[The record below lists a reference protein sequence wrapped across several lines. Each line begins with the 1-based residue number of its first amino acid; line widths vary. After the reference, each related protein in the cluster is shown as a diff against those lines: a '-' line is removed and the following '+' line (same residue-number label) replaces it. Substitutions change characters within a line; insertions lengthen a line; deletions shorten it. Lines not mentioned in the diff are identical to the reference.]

1 MIKEWV
7 VKGSFTNLLSGIG
20 VGTVP
25 AMTAIAVLTSGGDA
39 PGMNAAIRAVTKVAA
54 SRGIPTWGVEGG
66 YDGLIDGEFR
76 PLVRTNRD
84 GKPAPLPEVEAEGG
98 EGGTILGSSRSERF
112 FEMESR
118 ATAIGHLERY
128 SITGVIVIGGNG
140 SMAGAHA
147 LSQETNIPVV
157 GIPASIDN
165 DIGLTREALG
175 VDSALNTIVEACDNI
190 SDTARSHHRAFI
202 VEVMGR
208 QSGYLAMAAAVA
220 TAADAVLLPEKP
232 HTRDQVI
239 DSVVT
244 CIQKSFD
251 AARDKTRV
259 LIIKAEGVPVP
270 THELVE
276 EATKRTSINGDKFEI
291 RSAVLGHVVRGGD
304 ASFRDRLLAGRF
316 GRVAV
321 EALLAGRSD
330 VMAGWNI
337 GVESGEATTDDWIRL
352 FSIADVLEET
362 EALLD
367 GSSPVSLDRVA
378 RMEAIQGVLA
388 L

>member
-1 MIKEWV
+1 
-7 VKGSFTNLLSGIG
+7 
-20 VGTVP
+20 
-25 AMTAIAVLTSGGDA
+25 MTALAVLTSGGDA

-54 SRGIPTWGVEGG
+54 SHGVPTWGVENG
-66 YDGLIDGEFR
+66 YDGLIDGSFR
-76 PLVRTNRD
+76 PLTRSNRA
-84 GKPAPLPEVEAEGG
+84 GEPAPLHEVESEGG
-98 EGGTILGSSRSERF
+98 QGGTILGSSRSKRF
-112 FEMESR
+112 FDR
-118 ATAIGHLERY
+118 AARVVAAQQLEEY
-128 SITGVIVIGGNG
+128 SITGLVVIGGNG
-140 SMAGAHA
+140 TMAGVHA
-147 LSQETNIPVV
+147 LVDETDVPIV

-220 TAADAVLLPEKP
+220 TAADAVLLPERP
-232 HTRDQVI
+232 HTREEVI
-239 DSVVT
+239 DSVVK
-244 CIQKSFD
+244 CIETSFD

-259 LIIKAEGVPVP
+259 LIIKAEGVDVP
-270 THELVE
+270 THEIVE
-276 EATKRTSINGDKFEI
+276 EATLRCNGGGAEYEI

-321 EALLAGRSD
+321 EAALDGDSD

-337 GVESGEATTDDWIRL
+337 GVELGKPTTDDWIKL
-352 FSIADVLEET
+352 FDISDVLNET

-367 GSSPVSLDRVA
+367 GTSPVSIDRIA

>member
-1 MIKEWV
+1 
-7 VKGSFTNLLSGIG
+7 
-20 VGTVP
+20 
-25 AMTAIAVLTSGGDA
+25 MTELAVLTSGGDA

-54 SRGIPTWGVEGG
+54 SHGVPTWGVENGF
-66 YDGLIDGEFR
+66 DGLIDGSFR
-76 PLVRTNRD
+76 PLIRRNRA
-84 GKPAPLPEVEAEGG
+84 GNPAPLHEVESEGG
-98 EGGTILGSSRSERF
+98 QGGTILGSSRSKRF
-112 FEMESR
+112 YDRESR
-118 ATAIGHLERY
+118 ATAVQQLEKY
-128 SITGVIVIGGNG
+128 SITGVVVIGGNG
-140 SMAGAHA
+140 SMAGIHA
-147 LSQETNIPVV
+147 LSQETDVPIV

-220 TAADAVLLPEKP
+220 TAADAVLMPEKP
-232 HTRDQVI
+232 HTRDEVI
-239 DSVVT
+239 DSVVN
-244 CIQKSFD
+244 CIETSFD

-276 EATKRTSINGDKFEI
+276 EATLRCNSGAAEYEI
-291 RSAVLGHVVRGGD
+291 RGTVLGHVVRGGD

-321 EALLAGRSD
+321 EAALGGNSD
-330 VMAGWNI
+330 VMTGWNI
-337 GVESGEATTDDWIRL
+337 GVDLGKPTTDDWIRL
-352 FSIADVLEET
+352 FDIADVLEET

-367 GSSPVSLDRVA
+367 GTSSVSIDRVA

>member
-1 MIKEWV
+1 
-7 VKGSFTNLLSGIG
+7 
-20 VGTVP
+20 
-25 AMTAIAVLTSGGDA
+25 MTALAVLTSGGDA

-54 SRGIPTWGVEGG
+54 SHGVPTWGVENG
-66 YDGLIDGEFR
+66 YDGLIDGSFR
-76 PLVRTNRD
+76 PLIRSNRA
-84 GKPAPLPEVEAEGG
+84 GEPAPLHEVESEGG
-98 EGGTILGSSRSERF
+98 QGGTILGSSRSKRF
-112 FEMESR
+112 FDRASR
-118 ATAIGHLERY
+118 VAAAKQLEEY
-128 SITGVIVIGGNG
+128 SITELVVIGGNG
-140 SMAGAHA
+140 TMAGVHA
-147 LSQETNIPVV
+147 LTEETDVPIV

-208 QSGYLAMAAAVA
+208 RSGYLAMAAAVA
-220 TAADAVLLPEKP
+220 TAADAVLMPEKP
-232 HTRDQVI
+232 HTRDEVI
-239 DSVVT
+239 DSVVR
-244 CIQKSFD
+244 CIETSFD

-259 LIIKAEGVPVP
+259 LIIKAEGVDVP
-270 THELVE
+270 THEIVE
-276 EATKRTSINGDKFEI
+276 EATRRCNVGGADYEI
-291 RSAVLGHVVRGGD
+291 RGAVLGHVVRGGD

-321 EALLAGRSD
+321 EAALDGESD
-330 VMAGWNI
+330 VMTGWNI
-337 GVESGEATTDDWIRL
+337 GIDLGKPTTDDWIRL
-352 FSIADVLEET
+352 FDISDVLDET

-367 GSSPVSLDRVA
+367 GTSPVSIDRVA

>member
-1 MIKEWV
+1 
-7 VKGSFTNLLSGIG
+7 
-20 VGTVP
+20 
-25 AMTAIAVLTSGGDA
+25 MTALAVLTSGGDA

-54 SRGIPTWGVEGG
+54 SHGVPTWGVEKG
-66 YDGLIDGEFR
+66 YDGLIDGAFR
-76 PLVRTNRD
+76 PLIRRNRAGD
-84 GKPAPLPEVEAEGG
+84 PAPLHEVESEGG
-98 EGGTILGSSRSERF
+98 QGGTILGSSRSRRF
-112 FEMESR
+112 YDRESR
-118 ATAIGHLERY
+118 VAAAQQLAEY
-128 SITGVIVIGGNG
+128 SITGLVVIGGNG
-140 SMAGAHA
+140 SMAGIHA
-147 LSQETNIPVV
+147 LVEETDVPVV

-175 VDSALNTIVEACDNI
+175 VDSALNTIVAACDNI

-220 TAADAVLLPEKP
+220 TAADAVLMPERP
-232 HTRDQVI
+232 HTRDDVI
-239 DSVVT
+239 DSVVD
-244 CIQKSFD
+244 CIQTSFG

-270 THELVE
+270 THEIVE
-276 EATKRTSINGDKFEI
+276 EATRRIGGDEHDFDI
-291 RSAVLGHVVRGGD
+291 RGTVLGHVVRGGD

-321 EALLAGRSD
+321 EAVLDGESD
-330 VMAGWNI
+330 VMTGWNI
-337 GVESGEATTDDWIRL
+337 GVDIGKPTTDDWIRL
-352 FSIADVLEET
+352 FDIEDVLAET
-362 EALLD
+362 ESLLD
-367 GSSPVSLDRVA
+367 GTSPVSVDRIA

>member
-1 MIKEWV
+1 
-7 VKGSFTNLLSGIG
+7 
-20 VGTVP
+20 
-25 AMTAIAVLTSGGDA
+25 MTALAVLTSGGDA

-54 SRGIPTWGVEGG
+54 SHGVPTWGVENG
-66 YDGLIDGEFR
+66 YDGLIDGAFR
-76 PLVRTNRD
+76 PLIKRNMTGN
-84 GKPAPLPEVEAEGG
+84 PAPLHEVESEGG
-98 EGGTILGSSRSERF
+98 EGGTILGSSRSKRF
-112 FEMESR
+112 FDRESR
-118 ATAIGHLERY
+118 VAAAQQLDEY
-128 SITGVIVIGGNG
+128 SITGVVVIGGNG
-140 SMAGAHA
+140 SMAGVQA
-147 LSQETNIPVV
+147 LAAETDVPVV

-175 VDSALNTIVEACDNI
+175 VDSALNTIVAACDNI
-190 SDTARSHHRAFI
+190 SDTARSHHRAFV

-220 TAADAVLLPEKP
+220 TAADAVLLPERP
-232 HTRDQVI
+232 HTRDEVI
-239 DSVVT
+239 DSVVS
-244 CIQKSFD
+244 CIVNSFG

-259 LIIKAEGVPVP
+259 LIIKAEGVRVP
-270 THELVE
+270 THEIVE
-276 EATKRTSINGDKFEI
+276 EAARRCEESGADYEI

-321 EALLAGRSD
+321 EAVLEGNSN

-337 GVESGEATTDDWIRL
+337 GVELGKPTTDDWIRL
-352 FSIADVLEET
+352 FDLPDVLEET

-367 GSSPVSLDRVA
+367 GTSPVSLDRVA